1 LENKLPFSVA
11 MSTEISLI
19 QGLPSIAWQKKS
31 TGMDCS
37 FKTRRWLGLSTGMAA
52 KGQTGSW

>member
-1 LENKLPFSVA
+1 

-31 TGMDCS
+31 AGMDCS